1 MSTTG
6 DKLPLVGSRAQNT
19 MTQTTKKS
27 NEPLKTDS
35 LDKIRNIGFIA
46 HIDAGK
52 TTVTEQVLFVT
63 GRIHRV
69 GGVDEGTTAMDWMP
83 QEKERGITIT
93 AAATNA
99 SWNDYQLNIIDTPG
113 HVDFTAE
120 VERSLRVLDGG
131 IVVLDAVAGVQSQS
145 ETVWRQADTYDVPRI
160 CFVNKM
166 DRVGASYERTIES
179 IRRRLRANP
188 VAVQLPIGE
197 ESEFRGVV
205 DLIDGTA
212 TIYPSSAK
220 GNGQKGNAHLD
231 RLTQAP
237 IPPECQES
245 FQTYRQSMV
254 EKIVETDETLLI
266 QYLEGEQIEGDALRH
281 ALRRATISGE
291 LVPVLCGSAMGG
303 KGVEPLLDGI
313 IDYLPSPLDIPPVE
327 GIDPRTEKTVI
338 RLPDDDAP
346 LAALAFKV
354 ATDPYVGRLV
364 FLRIYSGKILT
375 GGSVTNVTKGHRE
388 RMGRLLRMHANSR
401 EELEEVS
408 AGDICAAV
416 GLKDT
421 FTGDTIGGATEQ
433 VILEPPKFPEPV
445 VSVAIE
451 PGSRADQDKL
461 TDALRKLSDED
472 PTFVVKYN
480 NETGQ
485 TVMSGMGELHLE
497 VLVDRMRREFNVEAH
512 VGKPRVSYR
521 EALTK
526 SVCVEGRFVRQTGGH
541 GQFGH
546 VWLELEP
553 LEQGGGI
560 VFENAIVG
568 GKIPREY
575 ISAVEKGVREAVN
588 NGPLAGYPLVDL
600 KIRLVDGS
608 YHQVDSSELA
618 FRSAG
623 ILAIRQG
630 VPRGSPVLL
639 EPIANL
645 EVVTPGEYLSDVL
658 GDLGTRR
665 AQIGTIE
672 GQDRLQTVRALL
684 PLGETFSYT
693 TALRS
698 ATQGRASYTMEF
710 RHYQPVPE
718 NVLRSLLAVA

>member
-6 DKLPLVGSRAQNT
+6 DKLPLGGSRAENT
-19 MTQTTKKS
+19 MTQTIKKI
-27 NEPLKTDS
+27 TVS

-52 TTVTEQVLFVT
+52 TTLTERVLFVT

-69 GGVDEGTTAMDWMP
+69 GGVDEGTTVMDWMP

-93 AAATNA
+93 AAATSA
-99 SWNDYQLNIIDTPG
+99 FWNEHQFNIIDTPG

-131 IVVLDAVAGVQSQS
+131 IVVLDAVAGVQPQS
-145 ETVWRQADTYDVPRI
+145 ETVWRQADTYNVPRI

-188 VAVQLPIGE
+188 VPVQLPIGE
-197 ESEFRGVV
+197 EAQFCGMV
-205 DLIDGTA
+205 DLIDGQTTLYA
-212 TIYPSSAK
+212 SN
-220 GNGQKGNAHLD
+220 GNSNGNKSEAQLE
-231 RLTQAP
+231 RLTGEP
-237 IPPECQES
+237 VPPEYEES
-245 FQTYRQSMV
+245 FQSYRQAMV
-254 EKIVETDETLLI
+254 EKIVETDEKLLM
-266 QYLEGEQIEGDALRH
+266 QYLEGEQIENDALRQ
-281 ALRRATISGE
+281 ALRRATIEGK
-291 LVPVLCGSAMGG
+291 LVPVLCGSAISG

-313 IDYLPSPLDIPPVE
+313 ITYLPSPLDIPAVE
-327 GIDPRTEKTVI
+327 GIDPRTERPVI
-338 RLPDDDAP
+338 RLPEEDGP

-364 FLRIYSGKILT
+364 FLRVYSGKIQT
-375 GGSVTNVTKGHRE
+375 GATVTNVTKGHHE

-401 EELEEVS
+401 EELDEVA

-416 GLKDT
+416 GLKNT

-451 PGSRADQDKL
+451 PGTRADQDKL

-472 PTFVVKYN
+472 PTFVVKFN
-480 NETGQ
+480 SETGQ
-485 TVMSGMGELHLE
+485 TVISGMGELHLE
-497 VLVDRMRREFNVEAH
+497 VLVDRMRREFNVDAH

-521 EALTK
+521 ESITK
-526 SVCVEGRFVRQTGGH
+526 PVRVEGRFVRQTGGH

-553 LEQGGGI
+553 LEQGAGI
-560 VFENAIVG
+560 VFENAIVRG
-568 GKIPREY
+568 AIPREY
-575 ISAVEKGVREAVN
+575 VSAVEKGVREALN
-588 NGPLAGYPLVDL
+588 NGPLAGYPLVDMR
-600 KIRLVDGS
+600 IRLVDGS
-608 YHQVDSSELA
+608 YHQVDSSEIA

-623 ILAIRQG
+623 TLAIREG
-630 VPRGSPVLL
+630 LPKAAPALL
-639 EPIANL
+639 EPIAEL

-658 GDLGTRR
+658 ADLGTRR
-665 AQIGTIE
+665 AQIRTIE
-672 GQDRLQTVRALL
+672 GQEGLQTVRALL
-684 PLGETFSYT
+684 PLGETFAYT

-698 ATQGRASYTMEF
+698 STQGRASYTMEF
-710 RHYQPVPE
+710 RYYQPVPE
-718 NVLRSLLAVA
+718 NVLRSLLAVV